1 MVDNDIEALDML
13 CDRLQLALASVKAAS
28 TLRCPDAIDAKIS
41 APSDATNEAMAC
53 GPPDIP
59 KLVPKC

>member
-1 MVDNDIEALDML
+1 ML